1 MPIVSTKEGVCISN
15 KRKFPSTSATQFPD
29 NASRPF
35 WSFKDTVSASDD
47 FFDCYVAFKELNCH
61 EYMWEWQDRK
71 LDELLVN
78 KLVKHYRAFFKKCPI
93 GKGCFLTFKVNSPDA
108 LEKIGRLY
116 MSVISSN
123 DFAQGQGMFTP
134 PLFEVI
140 HPSTSTSGMFRF
152 SQLYNETV
160 GMASE
165 KLEHDCGPK
174 ILSVI
179 PTHVF
184 SGSKWYTNLNSYFA
198 KFQSSFRC
206 RVDYFRP
213 LIPRS
218 STADSVGFIAATLA
232 TKRALSSYASFSKI
246 TGIDSRPIIDAGP
259 LLFRGGLNPG
269 SIDTFTKTYQGA
281 RTVTLTSA
289 FRYDYEL
296 DDVKR
301 SVSKLNRLLPH
312 KNATTFTQD
321 DLAGLLRIEKIFARN
336 FQKTMKSLPELG
348 MIADEVKI
356 LKRNVDPRLHLTFA
370 LYSLGIP
377 PEFIGTGKAI
387 LECIKQG
394 LINDLERF
402 YPNIKQDLKQAS
414 ALLNSENLRFLAK
427 TDKAWKSVLNDV
439 KLVEDYT
446 DASLGPDSTEAFL
459 HRNHTSNVFHLWSTN
474 RDFSRDLLAAARLR
488 HCLG

>member
-1 MPIVSTKEGVCISN
+1 MPIVSTKEGVCISSG
-15 KRKFPSTSATQFPD
+15 RKFPSTAATQFPD

-47 FFDCYVAFKELNCH
+47 FFDCYVAFKELSCH
-61 EYMWEWQDRK
+61 EYVWEWQDRK

-123 DFAQGQGMFTP
+123 DFAQAQKMFTP

-140 HPSTSTSGMFRF
+140 HPPTSTDEMFRF

-174 ILSVI
+174 ILSLI
-179 PTHVF
+179 PTHIF
-184 SGSKWYTNLNSYFA
+184 SGSKWYTNLNSYFT
-198 KFQSSFRC
+198 KFQASFRC
-206 RVDYFRP
+206 RIDYFRP

-218 STADSVGFIAATLA
+218 SAADKLGFVASVLA

-246 TGIDSRPIIDAGP
+246 TGIDACPIIDAGP
-259 LLFRGGLNPG
+259 LLFRGGLNPA
-269 SIDTFTKTYQGA
+269 SIDNFTNTYPGA

-301 SVSKLNRLLPH
+301 SVSKLNRILSQ
-312 KNATTFTQD
+312 KTANTFSQD
-321 DLAGLLRIEKIFARN
+321 DFAKLLQIEKIFAKN
-336 FQKTMKSLPELG
+336 FQKAMKSLPDLG

-356 LKRNVDPRLHLTFA
+356 LKRSIDQRLHKTFA
-370 LYSLGIP
+370 LYSLGVP
-377 PEFIGTGKAI
+377 PEFIGTGKSI

-402 YPNIKQDLKQAS
+402 YPSIKQDLKQAS
-414 ALLNSENLRFLAK
+414 TLLNKENLNFLAK
-427 TDKAWKSVLNDV
+427 TDKAWKAVLNDV

-474 RDFSRDLLAAARLR
+474 NDFSRDLLSAARLR